1 MKDNQNEVQDLF
13 DEEGMETFDDMELEE
28 EFDAGE
34 EAPAAAE
41 DEEDDDEYDYDY
53 EEDLEEEDDGLFT
66 RKSSRKDSSDHGSGN
81 KKGLIIGI
89 VIALIVIALIAA
101 FFVTRG
107 GKNGEKTFGG
117 SKQTTAETTAA
128 ESGSSEMAADTSA
141 ATLAADTHPD
151 IKTLVEQYYAAV
163 QNADLAALS
172 AVIDT
177 TENISV
183 QKMEKRAEYIESYSN
198 FTCYTLDG
206 MTEGSYL
213 VFVAFD
219 MKFVNIDTLAPA
231 LDYYY
236 VNTSEDGNLYIC
248 TEWTQEEDAFIAEQS
263 KTAEVQ
269 NLSKEVND
277 RFAAAMDADAKLA
290 ELVQLLNS
298 GASGSQP
305 TTAAPEETTAEPEE
319 TTAAP
324 EETTAAP
331 EETTAAP
338 ETTVAAGGN
347 FAAGS
352 LVWAVAKYTIRGS
365 ASTDGESRG
374 EIFEGDHAKV
384 VESGSEWTK
393 LEYKNADGETIVG
406 YVRNDGLT
414 ATSPE

>member
-13 DEEGMETFDDMELEE
+13 DEEGMETFGDMELEE
-28 EFDAGE
+28 DFDAGE

-53 EEDLEEEDDGLFT
+53 EEDLEDEDDGLFT
-66 RKSSRKDSSDHGSGN
+66 RKSSRKESSDHGSGN

-89 VIALIVIALIAA
+89 VIALIVIVLIVA

-128 ESGSSEMAADTSA
+128 ESGSGETAADTSA

-206 MTEGSYL
+206 MTEGAYL

-219 MKFVNIDTLAPA
+219 VKFTDIETLAPG

-236 VNTSEDGNLYIC
+236 VKTADDGRLYIC
-248 TEWTQEEDAFIAEQS
+248 TEKTQEEDDFIAGQMD
-263 KTAEVQ
+263 TAEVQ
-269 NLSKEVND
+269 NLSKEIND
-277 RFAAAMDADAKLA
+277 RFAAAMAADAKLF
-290 ELVQLLNS
+290 ERLQLMNS
-298 GASGSQP
+298 AASDSQP
-305 TTAAPEETTAEPEE
+305 TTE
-319 TTAAP
+319 AP

-331 EETTAAP
+331 EETTAASE
-338 ETTVAAGGN
+338 ETTVAQETTEAPETTAAAGGS

-352 LVWAVAKYTIRGS
+352 LVWAVSTYKIRGS
-365 ASTDGESRG
+365 ASTDGESLG
-374 EIFEGDHAKV
+374 EIYAGDHAKV

-393 LEYKNADGETIVG
+393 LEYKNAEGETIVG